1 MNNNIQP
8 NIYLVNLVI
17 SLSQTGMLQL
27 GKIVNPMTGKEEKN
41 LEQAKVTIGMLE
53 MLKEKTAG
61 NLTKEEEK
69 MMAEVVSNLQLNY
82 VDEVNKAT
90 TKTEEKEVQKEK
102 GSSSQEQEKDQK
114 GDSFPKKEDNPVA
127 Q

>member
-1 MNNNIQP
+1 MNDNIQP
-8 NIYLVNLVI
+8 NVYLVNLVI
-17 SLSQTGMLQL
+17 SLSQAGMLQL

-41 LEQAKVTIGMLE
+41 LEQAKVTISMLE
-53 MLKEKTAG
+53 MLKEKTVG

-82 VDEVNKAT
+82 VDEINKAT
-90 TKTEEKEVQKEK
+90 TKTEEKEEQKDKVQEPEKEQTE
-102 GSSSQEQEKDQK
+102 GSS
-114 GDSFPKKEDNPVA
+114 PKKEDNPVA

>member
-114 GDSFPKKEDNPVA
+114 GDSFPKK
-127 Q
+127 

>member
-114 GDSFPKKEDNPVA
+114 GDSFPKKEDNPVS